1 MPEIVFVAVGCVA
14 VWSGALLQL
23 RLRKPRWTAVDI
35 ATAAG
40 PVPEAVRAVL
50 AAGSDREDP
59 AILNAAI
66 RELAE
71 AGVLYVEPA
80 DSQHPALVHPAAVP
94 DAGALP
100 EYQASVVARLLHRR
114 GASRTP
120 VPLTALQ
127 PSEDPTARVWNREFY
142 RQVRREATARGLL
155 QSPFGQRQF
164 WPMAAA
170 GVVTSGFCAGAISHY
185 WRPQTAIPD
194 VAFILLAL
202 LSFGALQWAA
212 KARPTRE
219 GRAIALAARSD
230 ARMLRQ
236 LRQNQT
242 QTQNQTPTQESPQ
255 NFGGTRV
262 LSNQLQ
268 PLPAN
273 QVWSSYGGTWHPL
286 DVNTRETYS
295 IGSGGAPIVLLL
307 VLALVSLGGASASL
321 HIGDRTNAA
330 AIAVFV
336 GLPVVVVLGVV
347 GSALRRRRLPKR
359 AVLRGQVAKLWSIK
373 RDNPD
378 GGSNTHYYC
387 TLDVGRAPESVRLRL
402 GSAMYQRLQVG
413 DEVDV
418 LVNPRRKRIKDLR
431 FVLRSDL

>member
-1 MPEIVFVAVGCVA
+1 M
-14 VWSGALLQL
+14 
-23 RLRKPRWTAVDI
+23 
-35 ATAAG
+35 
-40 PVPEAVRAVL
+40 
-50 AAGSDREDP
+50 
-59 AILNAAI
+59 
-66 RELAE
+66 
-71 AGVLYVEPA
+71 
-80 DSQHPALVHPAAVP
+80 
-94 DAGALP
+94 
-100 EYQASVVARLLHRR
+100 
-114 GASRTP
+114 P

-127 PSEDPTARVWNREFY
+127 PSEDPTARAWHREFY

-155 QSPFGQRQF
+155 QSPFGKREF

-170 GVVTSGFCAGAISHY
+170 GIVTSGFCASAVSHY
-185 WRPQTAIPD
+185 WRPQTAIPT
-194 VAFILLAL
+194 VAFILLTL

-219 GRAIALAARSD
+219 GRAIAEAARSD

-236 LRQNQT
+236 QRQAQNPNQNQ
-242 QTQNQTPTQESPQ
+242 NQELPQ

-268 PLPAN
+268 PLPTN

-286 DVNTRETYS
+286 DVNARETYG
-295 IGSGGAPIVLLL
+295 IGSSGVPIALLL
-307 VLALVSLGGASASL
+307 VLAGVSLAGASASL

-330 AIAVFV
+330 AVAVFV

-347 GSALRRRRLPKR
+347 GSALRRRKLPKR

-378 GGSNTHYYC
+378 GGSNTHYFC

-418 LVNPRRKRIKDLR
+418 LVNPRRRRIKDLR
-431 FVLRSDL
+431 FVLRPGL